1 MLQAAAKVSVF
12 ARKYLASAKASRSDK
27 TRELSP
33 LPHSC
38 HTIRFYM
45 ITTQSLFAADG
56 LDERSLDFLTKAL
69 EKNNLPGFDYF
80 EFKRAVATLLEM
92 KIDEDTAFKSAF
104 ATAATVGLT
113 KEKLL
118 DTAGYYRN
126 LLDKEKEQFAE
137 ALQNQ
142 SDTKVTAR
150 QQEVKRLRDQIERH
164 KAEMTRLQDEMAG
177 YLTQI
182 EQAEAAAKAEGEK
195 LDKTKAAFERTH
207 SAVSTQI
214 DRDVELIHKYL

>member
-1 MLQAAAKVSVF
+1 
-12 ARKYLASAKASRSDK
+12 
-27 TRELSP
+27 
-33 LPHSC
+33 
-38 HTIRFYM
+38 M

-126 LLDKEKEQFAE
+126 LLDKEK
-137 ALQNQ
+137 
-142 SDTKVTAR
+142 
-150 QQEVKRLRDQIERH
+150 
-164 KAEMTRLQDEMAG
+164 
-177 YLTQI
+177 
-182 EQAEAAAKAEGEK
+182 
-195 LDKTKAAFERTH
+195 
-207 SAVSTQI
+207 
-214 DRDVELIHKYL
+214 